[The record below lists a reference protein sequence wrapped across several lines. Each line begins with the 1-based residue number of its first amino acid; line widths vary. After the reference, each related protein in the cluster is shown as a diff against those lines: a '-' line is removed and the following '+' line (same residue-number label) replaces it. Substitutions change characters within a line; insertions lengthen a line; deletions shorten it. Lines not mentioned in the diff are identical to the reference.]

1 MIRADTRSRLT
12 AHDLELLVLLLS
24 RGSAVE
30 RRRVERRLDVE
41 GPDALLDEPALLE
54 RLLAVRSLLVP
65 SDHLFFYVV
74 VRHALCRSGVE
85 NRDVAD
91 YLASML
97 IAFGQRDRAWRIDWN
112 DDQRHR
118 YLVDIVQDA
127 EQSSGD
133 RRFKVFA
140 HLGNYAL
147 WLAGV
152 FPDYINARRARRG
165 GPDLAY
171 YETLG
176 SRGYGCASDH
186 ALADAYGLDEI
197 FRVAAE
203 RFPEVRSALNDVSD
217 RVFFAGRY
225 LQ

>member
-12 AHDLELLVLLLS
+12 AHDLQLLVLLLS
-24 RGSAVE
+24 RGSAME
-30 RRRVERRLDVE
+30 RRRVERRLETD

-74 VRHALCRSGVE
+74 VRAALRRSGVE
-85 NRDVAD
+85 SRELAD
-91 YLASML
+91 YLASLL

-152 FPDYINARRARRG
+152 FPHYIAARQVRRG

-171 YETLG
+171 YDTLG

-197 FRVAAE
+197 FQVAAE
-203 RFPEVRSALNDVSD
+203 RFPEVRAALNDVSD